1 MKALRNLTFPTLALA
16 LLTALPAFAQGPVPF
31 PPGLAKKLAARAS
44 NYTEVTLDK
53 NTLNFASQ
61 FMNKKDKGDQ
71 QARSLINNLKGIY
84 VRTYEFKEPG
94 DYTTADLDRIRDE
107 FRGPE
112 WVPMV
117 QSRSHSK
124 NGLEVSD
131 IYQKI
136 VNGESQGMLIL
147 NAEPKELDFVYI
159 SGHINPSELGSLG
172 GSFGVPRLHVRNHG
186 QGSGSAAGSGSST
199 SSSSST
205 STSSGSGGHQ

>member
-1 MKALRNLTFPTLALA
+1 MKALTKLTILALA
-16 LLTALPAFAQGPVPF
+16 IVTALPALAQGPMPF

-53 NTLNFASQ
+53 NMLHFASQ
-61 FMNKKDKGDQ
+61 FMKDKHKDHGKVQ
-71 QARSLINNLKGIY
+71 VSNLLHNLKAIY
-84 VRTYEFKEPG
+84 VRTYEFKQPG
-94 DYTTADLDRIRDE
+94 QYTTADLDRIRSQ

-124 NGLEVSD
+124 DGLEISD

-136 VNGESQGMLIL
+136 VNGESEGMLIL

-159 SGHINPSELGSLG
+159 SGHINPHDLGAIG
-172 GSFGVPRLHVRNHG
+172 GNFGVPQLHTRPHADHG
-186 QGSGSAAGSGSST
+186 A
-199 SSSSST
+199 SSSHA
-205 STSSGSGGHQ
+205 GGTK

>member
-1 MKALRNLTFPTLALA
+1 MKALSKLTLPTLALA
-16 LLTALPAFAQGPVPF
+16 LVTALPALAQGPVPF

-53 NTLNFASQ
+53 STLNFASQ
-61 FMNKKDKGDQ
+61 FMNKNDKGDQ
-71 QARSLINNLKGIY
+71 QARNIINGLQAIY
-84 VRTYEFKEPG
+84 VRTYEFKDTGE
-94 DYTTADLDRIRDE
+94 YSTADLDRIRDE

-124 NGLEVSD
+124 NGLEISD
-131 IYQKI
+131 IYQKM

-159 SGHINPSELGSLG
+159 SGHINPSALGALG
-172 GSFGVPRLHVRNHG
+172 GNFGVPQLHTRPQPDHNSNH
-186 QGSGSAAGSGSST
+186 
-199 SSSSST
+199 
-205 STSSGSGGHQ
+205 SGGNQ

>member
-1 MKALRNLTFPTLALA
+1 MKAFHKLTLPTLALA
-16 LLTALPAFAQGPVPF
+16 LVTALPAFAQGPVPF

-61 FMNKKDKGDQ
+61 FMNKKDQGDQ
-71 QARSLINNLKGIY
+71 QARSIISSLKGIY

-94 DYTTADLDRIRDE
+94 DYSTADLDRIRDQ

-112 WVPMV
+112 WVPMI

-124 NGLEVSD
+124 DGLEISD
-131 IYQKI
+131 IYQKV

-147 NAEPKELDFVYI
+147 DAEPRELDFVYI

-172 GSFGVPRLHVRNHG
+172 GSFGVPRLHVRNHD
-186 QGSGSAAGSGSST
+186 
-199 SSSSST
+199 SSSSS
-205 STSSGSGGHQ
+205 GGNQ

>member
-1 MKALRNLTFPTLALA
+1 MKAFHKLTLPTLALA
-16 LLTALPAFAQGPVPF
+16 LLTALPALAQGPVPF

-61 FMNKKDKGDQ
+61 FMNKDNKGDQ
-71 QARSLINNLKGIY
+71 QAKSLIHNLKAIY
-84 VRTYEFKEPG
+84 VRTYEFKQPG
-94 DYTTADLDRIRDE
+94 EYSIADLDRIRDQ
-107 FRGPE
+107 FRGPQ

-131 IYQKI
+131 IYQKV

-147 NAEPKELDFVYI
+147 NAQPKELDFVYI
-159 SGHINPSELGSLG
+159 SGHINPSELGGLG
-172 GSFGVPRLHVRNHG
+172 GNFGVPKLHVRDHNHT
-186 QGSGSAAGSGSST
+186 AGPSGSSNHP
-199 SSSSST
+199 
-205 STSSGSGGHQ
+205 GSASAGNQ

>member
-1 MKALRNLTFPTLALA
+1 MKALTRLTLPTLALA
-16 LLTALPAFAQGPVPF
+16 LLTALPAIAQGPVPF

-61 FMNKKDKGDQ
+61 FMNKNDKGDQ
-71 QARSLINNLKGIY
+71 QARSIINGLQAIY
-84 VRTYEFKEPG
+84 VRTYEFKDTGE
-94 DYTTADLDRIRDE
+94 YSTADLDRIRDE

-112 WVPMV
+112 WAPMV

-124 NGLEVSD
+124 NGLEISD

-159 SGHINPSELGSLG
+159 SGHINPSELAALG
-172 GSFGVPRLHVRNHG
+172 GNFGVPQLHTRPHNDHD
-186 QGSGSAAGSGSST
+186 GSHN
-199 SSSSST
+199 
-205 STSSGSGGHQ
+205 SGGNQ

>member
-1 MKALRNLTFPTLALA
+1 MKALSKLTLPTLALA
-16 LLTALPAFAQGPVPF
+16 LVTVLPALAQGPVPF

-53 NTLNFASQ
+53 STLNFASQ
-61 FMNKKDKGDQ
+61 FMNKDDKGDQ
-71 QARSLINNLKGIY
+71 QARSIINGLQAIY

-94 DYTTADLDRIRDE
+94 QYSTADLDRIRDE

-124 NGLEVSD
+124 DGLEISD
-131 IYQKI
+131 IYQKM
-136 VNGESQGMLIL
+136 VNHESQGMLIL

-159 SGHINPSELGSLG
+159 SGHINPSALGALG
-172 GSFGVPRLHVRNHG
+172 GNFGVPQLQTRPQPNQSSNH
-186 QGSGSAAGSGSST
+186 
-199 SSSSST
+199 
-205 STSSGSGGHQ
+205 SGGNQ

>member
-1 MKALRNLTFPTLALA
+1 MKTLHKLTLPTLALA
-16 LLTALPAFAQGPVPF
+16 LVTALPAFAQGPVPF

-53 NTLNFASQ
+53 STLNFASQ
-61 FMNKKDKGDQ
+61 FMNKHDKNDQ
-71 QARSLINNLKGIY
+71 QAKGIINNLKGIY
-84 VRTYEFKEPG
+84 VRTYEFKQPG
-94 DYTTADLDRIRDE
+94 EYSAADLDRIRDQ

-124 NGLEVSD
+124 GGLEISD

-136 VNGESQGMLIL
+136 VDGESQGMLIL
-147 NAEPKELDFVYI
+147 NAEPKELDFVFI

-172 GSFGVPRLHVRNHG
+172 GSFGVPKLHVRNHDH
-186 QGSGSAAGSGSST
+186 GSSSASASNSN
-199 SSSSST
+199 SSSSSA
-205 STSSGSGGHQ
+205 SGGHQ

>member
-1 MKALRNLTFPTLALA
+1 MKALTKLTILALA
-16 LLTALPAFAQGPVPF
+16 LVTALPALAQGPMPF
-31 PPGLAKKLAARAS
+31 PPGLAKQLAARAS

-53 NTLNFASQ
+53 NMLHFASQ
-61 FMNKKDKGDQ
+61 FMKDKHKDHGKVQ
-71 QARSLINNLKGIY
+71 VSNLLHNLKAIY
-84 VRTYEFKEPG
+84 VRTYEFKQPG
-94 DYTTADLDRIRDE
+94 EYTTADLDRIRSQ

-124 NGLEVSD
+124 DGLEISD

-159 SGHINPSELGSLG
+159 DGHINPSDLGAIG
-172 GSFGVPRLHVRNHG
+172 GNFGVPKLHTRPHADHG
-186 QGSGSAAGSGSST
+186 N
-199 SSSSST
+199 SSSHA
-205 STSSGSGGHQ
+205 GANQ